1 MYKALA
7 YKEWLKVRWF
17 ILAAM
22 GLEIIALIYIFSN
35 LRATIEFNSAV
46 NIWNYVVFRNFM
58 FFEPIKYIPLFIGI
72 LIGVAQYLPE
82 LSEMKLKLTLHLPL
96 KENNVF
102 VFLNLFGT
110 SLLLMLFIPVI
121 VILLLGSSA
130 VFPREIINATILT
143 ITPWFLSS
151 FIAYYFI
158 SAIMVEPLWNRR
170 VLILLVGFVWTQQLL
185 LDTGFG
191 EYKLIIFSLFIL
203 VALFSY
209 INLLSGLRFKR
220 GAKW

>member
-17 ILAAM
+17 VLAAM
-22 GLEIIALIYIFSN
+22 GLEIIVLIYIFSN
-35 LRATIEFNSAV
+35 LRAIIEFNSAV
-46 NIWNYVVFRNFM
+46 NIWNYVVFRNLM

-72 LIGVAQYLPE
+72 IIGVAQYLPE

-110 SLLLMLFIPVI
+110 LLLFLLFLPV
-121 VILLLGSSA
+121 VLILLAGSSI
-130 VFPREIINATILT
+130 VFPQEIITATILT
-143 ITPWFLSS
+143 IIPWFLSA
-151 FIAYYFI
+151 FIAYYFL
-158 SAIMVEPLWNRR
+158 SAIMIEPLWSRR
-170 VLILLVGFVWTQQLL
+170 VLILLVGFVWVFQFLMGS
-185 LDTGFG
+185 DYG
-191 EYKLIIFSLFIL
+191 EYKLVIFSLFIL
-203 VALFSY
+203 VILFSY

-220 GAKW
+220 GAK

>member
-17 ILAAM
+17 VLAAM

-46 NIWNYVVFRNFM
+46 NIWNYVVFRNLM

-72 LIGVAQYLPE
+72 IIGVAQYLPE

-110 SLLLMLFIPVI
+110 VLLFLLFLPV
-121 VILLLGSSA
+121 VFILLAGSSV
-130 VFPREIINATILT
+130 VFPQEIITATILT
-143 ITPWFLSS
+143 IIPWFLAA
-151 FIAYYFI
+151 FVVYYFL
-158 SAIMVEPLWNRR
+158 SAIMIEPLWSRR
-170 VLILLVGFVWTQQLL
+170 VLILIIGFVWLFQLL
-185 LDTGFG
+185 MSSSYG
-191 EYKLIIFSLFIL
+191 EYKLIIRSLFIL
-203 VALFSY
+203 VILFSY

-220 GAKW
+220 GAK